1 MSKKKKALEAQ
12 RKIIENRKLKYALCI
27 GITLGLLIGLIN
39 GCVIGYTLRKR
50 NSKDEKKRVEER
62 AFYKAR
68 LGEIKHS
75 LYQIKSRLVGDDL
88 EINPNSLDE
97 TVAQVESE
105 IESM

>member
-27 GITLGLLIGLIN
+27 GITLGLFVGFIN

-50 NSKDEKKRVEER
+50 NSKDGKNRIEER
-62 AFYKAR
+62 AFYRAR

-75 LYQIKSRLVGDDL
+75 LYQIKSRLAGDDSD
-88 EINPNSLDE
+88 IHKASLDE

-105 IESM
+105 IENL